1 MLSKDNEIDNWRQR
15 LLLDEA
21 EFSAPGKAASVFEQ
35 IVEQTV
41 NQRNK
46 KKRFK
51 VVQLVAASI
60 VAVLGLSVLISQ
72 FWKDAQL
79 QQSNNEQVKSKL
91 ETPKLLRHELNDMND
106 SKEEPLQAAIFEK
119 NKMMVEERKIEQ
131 KKKQS
136 KDEQSGRIILQIE
149 ADVESDGLV
158 QTNNAMD
165 TSIKG
170 NVVKTESAKP
180 EMKFVH
186 INELSSTEKPA
197 VQNTRFLKRIS
208 NAVTKATTASRNY

>member
-21 EFSAPGKAASVFEQ
+21 EFSAPGKAASIFEQ

-79 QQSNNEQVKSKL
+79 QHSNNEQVKFKL
-91 ETPKLLRHELNDMND
+91 ETPKLLQHELNDMIISFN
-106 SKEEPLQAAIFEK
+106 SCCKSLGVSNLNLTCSLFECC
-119 NKMMVEERKIEQ
+119 
-131 KKKQS
+131 S
-136 KDEQSGRIILQIE
+136 
-149 ADVESDGLV
+149 
-158 QTNNAMD
+158 
-165 TSIKG
+165 
-170 NVVKTESAKP
+170 
-180 EMKFVH
+180 
-186 INELSSTEKPA
+186 
-197 VQNTRFLKRIS
+197 
-208 NAVTKATTASRNY
+208 